1 MPIRIDRFHEAAA
14 QVFEREAAAGFADGL
29 FIFLRDAVLHAGQ
42 PSGDA
47 GEHVFFCIPQRD
59 GLEQL
64 VKGDAG
70 LFLHRSRVGL
80 VLLADA
86 DGIDDDE
93 VVFGRGVG
101 RDGFQ
106 IVRLDDADAP
116 ALHLLEE
123 GAGFDRA
130 HEDDDLDGL
139 DVGAGGDH
147 VHRDGDAGMVA
158 VAKGLDEVLGIHPGG
173 AIGDLLGEFVALAEL
188 LAEDFDDVL
197 RVGVVLREDEG
208 LGHLGAAGKD
218 LGEELLLE
226 GFDDG
231 ADLVRGDHV
240 AVELVGIVGEVVAEL
255 FPSVGAGF
263 AVPLLHI

>member
-1 MPIRIDRFHEAAA
+1 MTA
-14 QVFEREAAAGFADGL
+14 L
-29 FIFLRDAVLHAGQ
+29 
-42 PSGDA
+42 
-47 GEHVFFCIPQRD
+47 
-59 GLEQL
+59 
-64 VKGDAG
+64 
-70 LFLHRSRVGL
+70 
-80 VLLADA
+80 
-86 DGIDDDE
+86 
-93 VVFGRGVG
+93 
-101 RDGFQ
+101 Q
-106 IVRLDDADAP
+106 IIRLDDADTP

-188 LAEDFDDVL
+188 LAEDFDDVF
-197 RVGVVLREDEG
+197 RVGVVLGEDEG

-218 LGEELLLE
+218 LGEELVLE

-240 AVELVGIVGEVVAEL
+240 AVELVGIVGEVVVQL
-255 FPSVGAGF
+255 FPSLLARFTFHLLNIHTCLNLGAGSR
-263 AVPLLHI
+263 